1 MSTALIFGVASQ
13 DGSYLAEFLLSKKY
27 KVVGTTRPQGDD
39 LTNISSLPDLVTETA
54 DLLQPDSLETLIQK
68 YHPEEVY
75 SLAAMTV
82 PSESWDKA
90 ALVGQVTGIAPVH
103 IMEAIRKHS
112 PKSRF
117 FQATS
122 REIFGSV
129 SMDSADE
136 KTSIHPEN
144 PYAAAKAY
152 AHHMVKIYRGNGLFA
167 CSGILFNHESPRRP
181 LTFVTR
187 KITSG
192 VAAIK
197 KGTADKL
204 VLGDLSSSRDR
215 GFAGDY
221 VEAMWL
227 MLQGKVPNDYIVA
240 TNALH
245 SVQEICEIAFSSV
258 DLKWED
264 YVVSDPNLISALDT
278 QGLKGDYSLIRKD
291 LGWQPKTDFKNL
303 IAMMVES
310 DLQGFSST
318 TP

>member
-27 KVVGTTRPQGDD
+27 NVIGTTRPQGDD
-39 LTNISSLPDLVTETA
+39 LTNIASLSGLVTEKA
-54 DLLQPDSLETLIQK
+54 DLLQPESLEKLIQK
-68 YHPEEVY
+68 YKPEEVY

-82 PSESWDKA
+82 PAESWDKA

-103 IMEAIRKHS
+103 IMGAIRKYS
-112 PKSRF
+112 PRARF

-129 SMDSADE
+129 SQDSADE
-136 KTSIHPEN
+136 NTLIHPEN

-152 AHHMVKIYRGNGLFA
+152 AHHMVKIYRDNNLFA

-181 LTFVTR
+181 QSFVTR

-227 MLQGKVPNDYIVA
+227 MLQNQKPKDYIIA
-240 TNALH
+240 TNSLH
-245 SVQEICEIAFSSV
+245 SVQDICEIAFSAV
-258 DLKWED
+258 GLKWQD
-264 YVVSDPNLISALDT
+264 YVASDPGLINSRDT
-278 QGLKGDYSLIRKD
+278 SGLKGDYSLIQKE
-291 LGWQPKTDFKNL
+291 LGWQPKTDFKDL
-303 IAMMVES
+303 IEMMVQS
-310 DLQGFSST
+310 DLKNS
-318 TP
+318 P